1 VIGAAFNHSHVERER
16 IQEMIKLLKFRGA
29 SAATLLLCLCA
40 AMTPSA
46 RAQQQQMTTV
56 PAGTRLLVRLVDT
69 IDAGRS
75 RAGTLFTARLQ
86 GNMMV
91 GNTIVAPD
99 GATVHGRIV
108 QSSSAGR
115 AAGRSSL
122 ELQLSDIMI
131 NGTAFPIMSS
141 DYSVQGSNAL
151 GSTARRGLGGAGL
164 GAAIGAISGNA
175 GRGAAI
181 GGIGGGAS
189 SLISRGEQIN
199 LPSGTLLEFR
209 LQQPAF
215 LPAR

>member
-1 VIGAAFNHSHVERER
+1 
-16 IQEMIKLLKFRGA
+16 MTKLLKF
-29 SAATLLLCLCA
+29 SENPAATLLLFLCA
-40 AMTPSA
+40 ATTTSIW
-46 RAQQQQMTTV
+46 AQQQRMMTV
-56 PAGTRLLVRLVDT
+56 PAGTRLLVRMVDS

-86 GNMMV
+86 GNLMV
-91 GNTIVAPD
+91 GNTVAAPD
-99 GATVHGRIV
+99 GSTVHGRIV

-115 AAGRSSL
+115 AAGRSQL
-122 ELQLSDIMI
+122 ELQLSDIMV
-131 NGTAFPIMSS
+131 NGTAFPVISN

-151 GSTARRGLGGAGL
+151 ASTARRGIGGAGL

-199 LPSGTLLEFR
+199 IPSGTLLEFR

>member
-1 VIGAAFNHSHVERER
+1 MTR
-16 IQEMIKLLKFRGA
+16 LLKFRGI
-29 SAATLLLCLCA
+29 SAATLLFCLCA
-40 AMTPSA
+40 AMTTSA
-46 RAQQQQMTTV
+46 RAQQQQMITV
-56 PAGTRLLVRLVDT
+56 PAGTRLLVRMVDT

-86 GNMMV
+86 GNLMV
-91 GNTIVAPD
+91 GNVIAAPD

-108 QSSSAGR
+108 QSSGAGR
-115 AAGRSSL
+115 AAGRSQL
-122 ELQLSDIMI
+122 ELQLSDIMV
-131 NGTAFPIMSS
+131 NGTAFPVISN

-181 GGIGGGAS
+181 GAVGGGAS
-189 SLISRGEQIN
+189 SLITRGEQIN
-199 LPSGTLLEFR
+199 IPSGTLLEFR

-215 LPAR
+215 LPRR